1 MQYVGLERAEQ
12 GEMSDRWERAERSED
27 DRPADER
34 AVLDEISAQV
44 RASRGGVR
52 LLSEEKRADR
62 TEVTALTERAVGV

>member
-1 MQYVGLERAEQ
+1 VRMQYVGLERAEQ

-44 RASRGGVR
+44 RASR
-52 LLSEEKRADR
+52 LW
-62 TEVTALTERAVGV
+62 